1 MSKTEFNDLV
11 IHGFDVEFNYK
22 DVFYSITI
30 GDVDGKTYF
39 LLSNEFKW
47 YVKFN
52 TIEELNEYV
61 LIDKTVVEIISE
73 LDEEEIFY

>member
-1 MSKTEFNDLV
+1 MNKTKFNDLV

-39 LLSNEFKW
+39 LLANEFKW

>member
-1 MSKTEFNDLV
+1 MNKTEFNDLV

-39 LLSNEFKW
+39 ILANEYKW
-47 YVKFN
+47 NVKFE